1 MAFSM
6 ALRAVLSQ
14 GSTTSMEA
22 SGTFTP
28 ASCVIG
34 VGWP

>member
-6 ALRAVLSQ
+6 ALREVLSH
-14 GSTTSMEA
+14 GSITSIEA

-28 ASCVIG
+28 ASWVIG